1 MLTSSLPKDVLI
13 SHINSYMFN
22 LTRFNSKKITQL
34 DGNVNLQKDSRKI
47 NAGNTLLKLWCSYY
61 MSWHIM

>member
-47 NAGNTLLKLWCSYY
+47 NAGNTLLKL
-61 MSWHIM
+61 